1 MPRKNEFN
9 STHDELVTK
18 IERLESTQKHI
29 IQLLNKINSLLQ
41 NKS

>member
-1 MPRKNEFN
+1 MPRTNNFN

-29 IQLLNKINSLLQ
+29 LQLLNKILMTLQ